1 MEEIKSF
8 PTKEEIVE
16 YFKENGLVECNLN
29 YVAFA
34 TLREALEELGY
45 TISASTKNPN
55 YYWPVEIDACDLNFW
70 SCIWKDNKYTNY
82 VICGSFYS
90 GDMNID
96 KDE

>member
-34 TLREALEELGY
+34 ILREALEELGY
-45 TISASTKNPN
+45 TISASNEDPN
-55 YYWPVEIDACDLNFW
+55 YGSVDIDGFDLNFW
-70 SCIWKDNKYTNY
+70 SYIWKDNKYTNY
-82 VICGSFYS
+82 VICGSFYY
-90 GDMNID
+90 GDMNI
-96 KDE
+96 KQDE

>member
-45 TISASTKNPN
+45 TISWLREDQN
-55 YYWPVEIDACDLNFW
+55 YGSIEINGYALYFW

-82 VICGSFYS
+82 VICGSFYY

>member
-45 TISASTKNPN
+45 MVSWSREDQN
-55 YYWPVEIDACDLNFW
+55 YGFIEINGYALDFW
-70 SCIWKDNKYTNY
+70 SYIWKDNKYTNY
-82 VICGSFYS
+82 VICGSFYY